1 MLILLEFLF
10 FNFLRA
16 VKLTQI
22 YKKATIKKQNKTKKK
37 AMKTKIISK
46 FKE

>member
-1 MLILLEFLF
+1 MLILLEFYF

-22 YKKATIKKQNKTKKK
+22 YKKARNKTKLKNEDK
-37 AMKTKIISK
+37 DNFKI
-46 FKE
+46 

>member
-1 MLILLEFLF
+1 MLILLEFHF

-22 YKKATIKKQNKTKKK
+22 YKKATIKKQNKTKKSDEDK
-37 AMKTKIISK
+37 DNFKI
-46 FKE
+46 

>member
-1 MLILLEFLF
+1 MLILLEFYF

-22 YKKATIKKQNKTKKK
+22 YKKPTIKKQNKTKKSDEDK
-37 AMKTKIISK
+37 DNFKI
-46 FKE
+46 